1 MDIQSARFRA
11 ALCYGNR
18 TVTKERLV
26 AHPIKRIVDVETNE
40 LVGWLYRW
48 NTGEDAPM
56 WMKGSRTKVRYEAA
70 DPR

>member
-1 MDIQSARFRA
+1 
-11 ALCYGNR
+11 
-18 TVTKERLV
+18 VTKERLV

-48 NTGEDAPM
+48 NTGEHAPM
-56 WMKGSRTKVRYEAA
+56 WMNGSRTKVRHEAA